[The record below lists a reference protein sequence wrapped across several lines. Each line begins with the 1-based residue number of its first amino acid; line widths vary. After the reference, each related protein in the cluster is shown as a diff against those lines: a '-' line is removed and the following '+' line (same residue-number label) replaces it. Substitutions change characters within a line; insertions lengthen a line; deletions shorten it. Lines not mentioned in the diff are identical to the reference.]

1 MGQLNLPKKK
11 KRFKVDQC
19 GICKLVLVWKDQ
31 HFIYYINLLSCKMI
45 NNNANALPNSLK
57 DSNANPKVET
67 MEEESWGM
75 LPTS

>member
-1 MGQLNLPKKK
+1 
-11 KRFKVDQC
+11 
-19 GICKLVLVWKDQ
+19 
-31 HFIYYINLLSCKMI
+31 MI